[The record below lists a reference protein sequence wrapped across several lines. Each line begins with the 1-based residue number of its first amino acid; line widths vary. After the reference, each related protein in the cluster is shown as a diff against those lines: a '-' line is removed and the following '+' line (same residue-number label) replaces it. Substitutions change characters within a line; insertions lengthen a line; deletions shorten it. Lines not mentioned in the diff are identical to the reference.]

1 MEIELLPIPK
11 HVDCV
16 FGRLSE
22 STKDCVLVEDCVFGE
37 VSESTKDSLS
47 PNTQTLLNSE
57 FADYINLS
65 PTEINA
71 ICLQDKSKLD
81 IFSKEKFWKVYFDKR
96 KLPLLEVGD
105 NPSSWSLIFRK
116 SRDSSQVVNF
126 LFAKLFPNSTILEYE
141 MKGDENPEHF
151 SKSTEMSGN
160 STILIRSEVLKK
172 VFLRLHMSQ
181 REKKPFS
188 FTSLNMFN
196 MCRDESK
203 IIFSLSFTKKANYLV
218 SFCEHVN
225 QDSKN
230 KIVEQELT
238 PDQAKKLALNVF
250 YFYICT

>member
-11 HVDCV
+11 HVDYLQET
-16 FGRLSE
+16 LSLA
-22 STKDCVLVEDCVFGE
+22 K
-37 VSESTKDSLS
+37 
-47 PNTQTLLNSE
+47 SE
-57 FADYINLS
+57 FTDYINLS

-81 IFSKEKFWKVYFDKR
+81 IFSKERFWQVYFNKR
-96 KLPLLEVGD
+96 KLPMLEKGS
-105 NPSSWSLIFRK
+105 NPASWSLIFRK

-141 MKGDENPEHF
+141 MKGEENQTHF
-151 SKSTEMSGN
+151 SNFIEMAGN
-160 STILIRSEVLKK
+160 STILIRPEVLKK

-203 IIFSLSFTKKANYLV
+203 IVFSLSFTKKANYLV
-218 SFCEHVN
+218 SFQEQVN
-225 QDSKN
+225 QDAKN

-238 PDQAKKLALNVF
+238 SDQAKKLALNVF